1 MTTQNSAKSTSV
13 LLSGGASLKPLQ
25 VDSMQGIVAIL
36 PSPGVCSTINSSSGI
51 DMKKIFAAFLFT
63 GILSGCATS
72 YYTAGRDFPTEGV
85 LTIVKGK
92 TTSNELRATFG
103 EPFAKSPV
111 NETDEKWVYTYTNGS
126 AHAQSYVVT
135 MKVTT
140 TGTQKT
146 LDVLIRNDVVLNYTY
161 TEGPSGSSSTSTR

>member
-1 MTTQNSAKSTSV
+1 
-13 LLSGGASLKPLQ
+13 
-25 VDSMQGIVAIL
+25 
-36 PSPGVCSTINSSSGI
+36 
-51 DMKKIFAAFLFT
+51 MKKIFAALA
-63 GILSGCATS
+63 IAVVLSGCATS
-72 YYTAGRDFPTEGV
+72 HFTAGRDFPSESV
-85 LTIVKGK
+85 PTIVKGK
-92 TTSNELRATFG
+92 TTVSELKATFG

-161 TEGPSGSSSTSTR
+161 TEGPSASNTTSNR